1 MSSLSRARQACYGT
15 IRSERVR
22 APAWTAKALIRFMTA
37 PAANPTLKSK
47 GVERIS

>member
-1 MSSLSRARQACYGT
+1 MAQSGLSASARQT
-15 IRSERVR
+15 E
-22 APAWTAKALIRFMTA
+22 TAKALIRFMTA